1 MNRISRLVVAA
12 LGSAAILSVAV
23 AQRGPQTPQQQAE
36 QAVKT
41 RQGLF
46 DVQGY
51 AFGPVG
57 AMLKEAPFD
66 AAVVKKAAARLQVTA
81 GMIAELF
88 QPDTRKF
95 QVTTKAKES
104 VWSNKADFDKKA
116 TDLQTAVS
124 GSRSGRRQRGPCGDS
139 EGCQA
144 RWAARARV
152 AMTISGKSEAAFD
165 AASEIPTRRSRSA
178 DYMVLLDAAGA
189 PANIKYTRPPLA
201 AIAIAAR
208 HRSDPRMAW
217 SAGTISPDFQ
227 PVTMAGTSLSFFA
240 NV

>member
-66 AAVVKKAAARLQVTA
+66 AAVVQKAAARLQVTA

-88 QPDTRKF
+88 QPDTRNF

-104 VWSNKADFDKKA
+104 VWSNKADFDKKI
-116 TDLQTAVS
+116 TDLQTA
-124 GSRSGRRQRGPCGDS
+124 
-139 EGCQA
+139 
-144 RWAARARV
+144 AA
-152 AMTISGKSEAAFD
+152 D
-165 AASEIPTRRSRSA
+165 
-178 DYMVLLDAAGA
+178 
-189 PANIKYTRPPLA
+189 LA
-201 AIAIAAR
+201 AAAAKGDR
-208 HRSDPRMAW
+208 AATLKAVGAVGGACKSCHD
-217 SAGTISPDFQ
+217 DFREK
-227 PVTMAGTSLSFFA
+227 
-240 NV
+240 